1 MFHLKL
7 TIRDI
12 TRTYKNKVAIDHVS
26 AELTAGVY
34 GLIGPNGA
42 GKTTFMRMLAD
53 VLKPSQG
60 SIQIN
65 NEDIRIMDHRYRE
78 LIGYLPQDCEFYSY
92 FTANRFLK
100 YVSALKGLDEKQAL
114 VKIDEMLHLVN
125 LSNEKNKKIGSFS
138 GGMKRRLGIAQA
150 LLNDPKIL
158 ILDEPTSGL
167 DPKERVRFRN
177 LLSDISADRIVI
189 LSTHI
194 ISDIEYIA
202 KEVLVL
208 KEGKLIIQEAPE
220 TILNELN
227 NKVWHVTVPANE
239 MDLLEQR
246 FTVGNLMRK
255 GKEVEAR
262 IISDTKPAP
271 TAIVQTPRLEDIYLY
286 YFGEG
291 QGDYSNELEVLK

>member
-1 MFHLKL
+1 MKL
-7 TIRDI
+7 TISGLS
-12 TRTYKNKVAIDHVS
+12 RTYKDKAAIDDVS

-34 GLIGPNGA
+34 GLVGPNGA
-42 GKTTFMRMLAD
+42 GKTTLMRMLAD

-60 SIQIN
+60 TIQLDD
-65 NEDIRIMDHRYRE
+65 EDIRFMDYRYRE

-100 YVSALKGLDEKQAL
+100 YVSALKGLNEKHAKG
-114 VKIDEMLHLVN
+114 KIDDLLRLVN
-125 LSNEKNKKIGSFS
+125 LSKEKHKKIDNFS

-150 LLNDPKIL
+150 LLNDPKVL

-177 LLSDISADRIVI
+177 LLSDISEDRIVI

-208 KEGKLIIQEAPE
+208 KEGKLIIQETPE
-220 TILNELN
+220 KILHKLN
-227 NKVWHVTVPANE
+227 DKVWHVTVPAHEIN
-239 MDLLEQR
+239 LLEQR

-262 IISDTKPAP
+262 IISETKPLP
-271 TAIVQTPRLEDIYLY
+271 TAVVQTPRLEDIYLY
-286 YFGEG
+286 YFGESL
-291 QGDYSNELEVLK
+291 DEYDEEMEAFK